1 MMSEIGF
8 VDIEISDPYDT
19 FGQAK
24 GEANARKF
32 DVYGHVFAARK
43 PLNR

>member
-1 MMSEIGF
+1 MLSEIGF

-32 DVYGHVFAARK
+32 EVYGYSFLARK
-43 PLNR
+43 PR